1 MILRTL
7 SKGFSLAG
15 LRFGYGIGA
24 ESLINPM
31 LYKTRDSY
39 NTDTI
44 SQQLATAALLSIDYA
59 LENWAKIRVARD
71 GLAVSLNELG
81 LVTLPSQSNFLL
93 SQIPESIGAKNLYT
107 ALKSHKI
114 LVRYFEQDRL
124 RDKLRISVGS
134 ESENAALLA
143 AVRDIVSS

>member
-71 GLAVSLNELG
+71 DLAVSLNELG

-107 ALKSHKI
+107 ALKSRKI